1 MSLFRKREP
10 TKNEKAGKEILKMV
24 NVWGEQYYKWDGKL
38 YNSDIVRSC
47 LRPKVKS
54 IGKLVGKHIR
64 DSTQGLKVNP
74 DANIRFLF
82 SEPNPYMTGQQ
93 FQEKVATQLCLNNN
107 AFILIV
113 RDENGKPMQLYP
125 IPCDFCE
132 TKYINDELYLRFQFR
147 NGKISIFP

>member
-1 MSLFRKREP
+1 MGLFRKRVAV
-10 TKNEKAGKEILKMV
+10 KNERSGKEILKMV
-24 NVWGEQYYKWDGKL
+24 NIWGEQYYKWDGKL

-47 LRPKVKS
+47 LRPKVRAV
-54 IGKLVGKHIR
+54 GKLAGKHIR

-113 RDENGKPMQLYP
+113 
-125 IPCDFCE
+125 
-132 TKYINDELYLRFQFR
+132 
-147 NGKISIFP
+147 